1 MRQSKK
7 IALSAMLCAL
17 GVAVMAIGVIAPVLD
32 MTVAAICSL
41 IVVLAF
47 VEIGTPYVQL
57 VWLCTSLLGYIM
69 FPGSS
74 VWLTYFLVFGIFPI
88 LKAYIERLPRYVWL
102 LLKLIFANAAFAVL
116 FLLWELV
123 FGIGLLDGE
132 SLFGISGVP
141 LLCLVILIMNVAFVA
156 YDMLITVMLRIYLFK
171 YRERF
176 KKLFK

>member
-1 MRQSKK
+1 
-7 IALSAMLCAL
+7 MLCAL

-88 LKAYIERLPRYVWL
+88 LKAYIEK
-102 LLKLIFANAAFAVL
+102 LKRPIWQSQTICSASGIFSQC
-116 FLLWELV
+116 
-123 FGIGLLDGE
+123 IGLFRKTLSTRMVG
-132 SLFGISGVP
+132 
-141 LLCLVILIMNVAFVA
+141 
-156 YDMLITVMLRIYLFK
+156 
-171 YRERF
+171 
-176 KKLFK
+176 

>member
-1 MRQSKK
+1 
-7 IALSAMLCAL
+7 MLCAL